1 MKKTYFD
8 APALE
13 LVKVQTMQMLATSGS
28 GEPVDQ
34 GDDDQEAG
42 SHGFHGILEDDTEE
56 QEQSYTET

>member
-13 LVKVQTMQMLATSGS
+13 LVKVQTMQMLAASGS

-56 QEQSYTET
+56 E